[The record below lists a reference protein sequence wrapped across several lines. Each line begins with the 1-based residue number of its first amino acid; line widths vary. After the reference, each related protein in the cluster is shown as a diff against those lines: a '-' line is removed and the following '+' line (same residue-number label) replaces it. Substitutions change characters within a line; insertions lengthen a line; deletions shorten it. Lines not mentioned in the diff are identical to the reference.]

1 MAYRRPYDEYDGWDA
16 DEEFYEEE
24 YRPRRRASAPVGG
37 ARRPERKRS
46 PRRTASLGRS
56 AMAAVLVTVFSLGL
70 CIGRLALPK
79 EEAAPGA
86 GQSDQNAELSGTGTD
101 GPQTDEEKLAYIQS
115 ETTKYPQALRELV
128 QKNPETLDFVYDY
141 PINSTLTPEIDLS
154 AEASGGTVPLL
165 LQWDERWGYRSY
177 GSGLIGYTGCG
188 PTCLSMVALYLTGD
202 ANCDPGTVAQ
212 YAQQQGY
219 YVEGSG
225 TAWELM
231 ATGCTHFGLKS
242 EEIGLDENGMAAAL
256 SDGKV
261 LICSMGPG
269 DFTDGG
275 HYIVLT
281 GHSDAG
287 FSICDPNSPK
297 RSAQTWTFDRLK
309 NQIRN
314 VWAFHKA

>member
-1 MAYRRPYDEYDGWDA
+1 MAYKRTYDEYDGWDA

-24 YRPRRRASAPVGG
+24 YRPRRRASASTGG

-56 AMAAVLVTVFSLGL
+56 AMAAVLVTVFSLAL

-79 EEAAPGA
+79 EAASGA
-86 GQSDQNAELSGTGTD
+86 GQSGPNAELSGTGTD
-101 GPQTDEEKLAYIQS
+101 GAQTDEEKLAYIQS

-154 AEASGGTVPLL
+154 AEAAGGTVPLL

-188 PTCLSMVALYLTGD
+188 PTCLSMVAIYLTGD

-281 GHSDAG
+281 GHSDTG

>member
-1 MAYRRPYDEYDGWDA
+1 MAYRRTYDEYDGWDA

-24 YRPRRRASAPVGG
+24 YRPRRRASAPAGG

-56 AMAAVLVTVFSLGL
+56 AMAAVLVTVFSLAL

-101 GPQTDEEKLAYIQS
+101 GAQTDEEKLAYIQS

-154 AEASGGTVPLL
+154 AEAAGGTVPLL

>member
-1 MAYRRPYDEYDGWDA
+1 MAYRRTYDEYDGWDA

-24 YRPRRRASAPVGG
+24 YRPRRRATAPAGG

-86 GQSDQNAELSGTGTD
+86 GQSGQNAELSGTGTD
-101 GPQTDEEKLAYIQS
+101 GAQTDEEKLAYIQS

-154 AEASGGTVPLL
+154 AEAAGGTVPLL

-219 YVEGSG
+219 YVEGQRHG
-225 TAWELM
+225 VGADGHRL
-231 ATGCTHFGLKS
+231 HPLRP
-242 EEIGLDENGMAAAL
+242 EE
-256 SDGKV
+256 
-261 LICSMGPG
+261 
-269 DFTDGG
+269 
-275 HYIVLT
+275 
-281 GHSDAG
+281 
-287 FSICDPNSPK
+287 
-297 RSAQTWTFDRLK
+297 
-309 NQIRN
+309 
-314 VWAFHKA
+314 